1 MYRKLDDSVP
11 NLLAAMHN
19 AGGAI
24 ALQLNQRKEALEY
37 CLEFKRIQDEVFA
50 VTGIATTKYA
60 AAFTEL
66 GMAYL
71 MNENATVEVFRL
83 FEQSENIRRA
93 LPGYNKL
100 NLFNVLRGK
109 GYHFWLRTEFD
120 EASKYLLEAL
130 HDRRARFG
138 DEDRKRLRCVQP
150 YVMHES
156 SH

>member
-1 MYRKLDDSVP
+1 
-11 NLLAAMHN
+11 MHN

-24 ALQLNQRKEALEY
+24 ALQLNQRKEALEHY
-37 CLEFKRIQDEVFA
+37 LEFKRIQDESFA
-50 VTGIATTKYA
+50 LSGRATTKYA

-71 MNENATVEVFRL
+71 MNEKATVEVLRL
-83 FEQSENIRRA
+83 FEESEIIRRA
-93 LPGYNKL
+93 LPGFDKL

-109 GYHFWLRTEFD
+109 GYYFWLRDELD

-130 HDRRARFG
+130 HDRQTRFG
-138 DEDRKRLRCVQP
+138 NDDRKGIRCVQP